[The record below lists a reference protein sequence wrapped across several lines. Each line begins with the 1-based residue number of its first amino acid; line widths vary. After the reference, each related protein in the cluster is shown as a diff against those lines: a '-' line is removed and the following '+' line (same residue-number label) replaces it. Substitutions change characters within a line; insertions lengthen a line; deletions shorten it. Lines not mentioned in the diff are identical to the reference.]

1 MDLHDSVVVVTGAG
15 GGGCGRAISQAFA
28 REGAIVVVSDI
39 DEAGGH
45 ETVRVIEAVGGR
57 AVWCAADVRAK
68 DQVASLIDTAMRA
81 GDFRVL
87 INNAS
92 GVFHL
97 DDPLEMWQEL
107 VEIDLLGTMY
117 GTRLAIDAFRKR
129 GAKDG
134 CSIVNMS
141 SITGLWHGREHAS
154 PGYDAVKSGV
164 IRLTTMLASLN
175 ESDGIRVNCLAPG
188 WIAAPQVREYWEA
201 LTAEEREARH
211 APSRL
216 LGLDE
221 VADAVFRLA
230 TDESLYGR
238 VMLWWSEDRP
248 QLIPV
253 GDRGYEVCSPL
264 LNYVRGTDGKIP
276 ILDSGDRN
284 KRLLEIRAWR
294 EQEGD
299 AGRPC
304 ELVDYY
310 LRHGI
315 CPKCRGDG
323 VMMIG
328 WSAPVD
334 DAERRKAR
342 QLNLEN
348 LPLYDVCEGCGG
360 TGRFATS

>member
-1 MDLHDSVVVVTGAG
+1 VDLRNSVVVVTGAG

-39 DEAGGH
+39 DAAGGR
-45 ETVRVIEAVGGR
+45 ETVRLIEVGGGR
-57 AVWCAADVRAK
+57 AVWCAADVRVK
-68 DQVASLIDTAMRA
+68 EQVANLIGTAARS

-117 GTRLAIDAFRKR
+117 GTRLAIDAFRNR

-154 PGYDAVKSGV
+154 PGYDAVKAAV
-164 IRLTTMLASLN
+164 IRLTTMLASLQQ
-175 ESDGIRVNCLAPG
+175 SDGIRVNCLAPG
-188 WIAAPQVREYWEA
+188 WIAAPQVLEYWEP
-201 LTAEEREARH
+201 LSAEERKLRG

-216 LGLDE
+216 LRLDE

-238 VMLWWSEDRP
+238 IMLWWSEDEPR
-248 QLIPV
+248 LIPW
-253 GDRGYEVCSPL
+253 GDRGYESS
-264 LNYVRGTDGKIP
+264 D
-276 ILDSGDRN
+276 
-284 KRLLEIRAWR
+284 
-294 EQEGD
+294 
-299 AGRPC
+299 
-304 ELVDYY
+304 
-310 LRHGI
+310 
-315 CPKCRGDG
+315 
-323 VMMIG
+323 
-328 WSAPVD
+328 
-334 DAERRKAR
+334 
-342 QLNLEN
+342 
-348 LPLYDVCEGCGG
+348 
-360 TGRFATS
+360 